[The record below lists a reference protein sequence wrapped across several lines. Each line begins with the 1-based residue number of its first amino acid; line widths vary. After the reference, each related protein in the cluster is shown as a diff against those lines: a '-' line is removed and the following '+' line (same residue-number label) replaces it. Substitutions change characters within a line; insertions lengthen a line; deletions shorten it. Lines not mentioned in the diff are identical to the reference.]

1 MSGCFVS
8 SPEAAID
15 RFNRERGGP
24 RQRLRDHLRIA
35 RISNSPT
42 VVSNVLAGAVLATA
56 LDWSVEIV
64 CVAIAMVL
72 FYTAGMYLNDILD
85 YEIDRQQRSER
96 PLPSGAIA
104 RSEAVVVTV
113 ILFVAG
119 FSLLLTA
126 GMRPFLAGIVLM
138 GAIALYD
145 AWHKGNA
152 IGPLIMGSTR
162 VLVYVI
168 AFLTFS
174 SDISWRLVIWS
185 AVMLLYIAG
194 LTSIA
199 KTEHGPSLTRY
210 WPVAALFPAVIV
222 AVGDEPSVW
231 TFAVSAIFVAWVIY
245 CLSFVYVPTKRSIG
259 GAIGR
264 LIAGVSILD
273 ALVLASRNANWGV
286 VIAFLCFG
294 LTIFFQRYIRGT

>member
-1 MSGCFVS
+1 MA
-8 SPEAAID
+8 SPDATAG
-15 RFNRERGGP
+15 RLSPQAGGLK
-24 RQRLRDHLRIA
+24 RRLRDHLRIA

-42 VVSNVLAGAVLATA
+42 VVSNVLAGVVLATA
-56 LDWSVEIV
+56 LDWSADLV
-64 CVAIAMVL
+64 CVAVAMVL
-72 FYTAGMYLNDILD
+72 FYTGGMYLNDILD

-104 RSEAVVVTV
+104 KSEAWVVTV
-113 ILFVAG
+113 ALFVVGLALLAVAG
-119 FSLLLTA
+119 TRPLIA
-126 GMRPFLAGIVLM
+126 GVVLI

-152 IGPLIMGSTR
+152 IGPFIMGLTR
-162 VLVYVI
+162 VLVYVV
-168 AFLTFS
+168 AFLAFS
-174 SDISWRLVIWS
+174 SDVSWRLAIWC
-185 AVMLLYIAG
+185 AVMLFYIAG

-210 WPVAALFPAVIV
+210 WPVVSLFPAVIV
-222 AVGDEPSVW
+222 AIVDKPSVW
-231 TFAVSAIFVAWVIY
+231 TFGVGIVFIAWVAY

-273 ALVLASRNANWGV
+273 ALVLASREASWGV
-286 VIAFLCFG
+286 VFAFLCFA

>member
-1 MSGCFVS
+1 MA
-8 SPEAAID
+8 SPDAAA
-15 RFNRERGGP
+15 NPLSPQAGGMK
-24 RQRLRDHLRIA
+24 RRLRDHLRIA

-56 LDWSVEIV
+56 LNWSGDLIF
-64 CVAIAMVL
+64 VAIAMVL
-72 FYTAGMYLNDILD
+72 FYTGGMYLNDILD
-85 YEIDRQQRSER
+85 YEIDVKQRSER

-104 RSEAVVVTV
+104 KSEAWAVTIVLFVVGLSLLTLVNMRT
-113 ILFVAG
+113 FVAG
-119 FSLLLTA
+119 V
-126 GMRPFLAGIVLM
+126 VLI

-152 IGPLIMGSTR
+152 FGPFIMGATR
-162 VLVYVI
+162 VLVYVV
-168 AFLTFS
+168 AFLAFS
-174 SDISWRLVIWS
+174 DDITWRLAIWC
-185 AVMLLYIAG
+185 AVMLFYIAG

-210 WPVAALFPAVIV
+210 WPVISLFPAVII
-222 AVGDEPSVW
+222 AFGDKPSVW
-231 TFAVSAIFVAWVIY
+231 TFGVGIIFIAWAVY
-245 CLSFVYVPTKRSIG
+245 CLFFVYVPTKRSIG

-273 ALVLASRNANWGV
+273 ALVLASREAYWGV
-286 VIAFLCFG
+286 FFAFLCFA